1 VITVSIA
8 KRRILTVQ
16 AFSRWMA
23 PVLLVAFL
31 SAAAAARG
39 DLLPACIGATLG
51 DQETQDTNCV
61 LTNPGGAI
69 VVTGGSLFTTT
80 IASVPPTVQTVN
92 QYQTTLTAVL
102 SGTTTV
108 YDQVFDAP
116 FSDLSVQNAIAAA
129 DALLASDGAGFGS
142 PALILNSS
150 TLESIVLSSG
160 PTLDL
165 STIESCVSAY
175 ASASGITATSFSFPC
190 DGVPAAVAT
199 PTTEIFGPAVI
210 MTGLGLTDEFD
221 VLPGQ
226 LDIDV
231 DTDYSY
237 TQNPIETDTYLITQ
251 SYEVDG
257 TTGAVPEPATWSL
270 LVLGFAGIAS
280 LRVRQNRPLKRA
292 GESFTLNVGRK
303 NFEGL

>member
-1 VITVSIA
+1 
-8 KRRILTVQ
+8 
-16 AFSRWMA
+16 
-23 PVLLVAFL
+23 
-31 SAAAAARG
+31 
-39 DLLPACIGATLG
+39 
-51 DQETQDTNCV
+51 
-61 LTNPGGAI
+61 
-69 VVTGGSLFTTT
+69 
-80 IASVPPTVQTVN
+80 
-92 QYQTTLTAVL
+92 
-102 SGTTTV
+102 V

-116 FSDLSVQNAIAAA
+116 FSNLSVQNAIAAA

-165 STIESCVSAY
+165 STIESCASAY